1 MLWSWETWHLIILS
15 SKKHLRLWPLP
26 SEVFST
32 CTQAAIFPGW
42 GVGHLLLAFEVVCG
56 RTTFF
61 FSLAST
67 ASGARTHTQVM
78 CQEWQ
83 PYRPAHLALHIR
95 VGDIDHGLPEQ
106 QGFPSASLL
115 TPLPLNIIFSKS
127 NMRVSENPSVSSH
140 FVTVV

>member
-1 MLWSWETWHLIILS
+1 MHTSCHLS
-15 SKKHLRLWPLP
+15 RM
-26 SEVFST
+26 
-32 CTQAAIFPGW
+32 

-140 FVTVV
+140 FVTVVWTRNGTRNGHRKRSPSHNGAVGAFRHSG